1 MIASV
6 ASRLASL
13 VAVALLASG
22 CFATGPDPED
32 VKRGQAE
39 YELAHDAFQRASYRE
54 ALAHAKTALEH
65 DPSNADAAYIG
76 AMIMLVFCAADES
89 SPDCRYAEAEAFIR
103 KAAESES
110 NVRDAKNALGVILVH
125 LKRPAEAVAV
135 LEPLSQD
142 MLYRSPEK
150 AWGNL
155 GWAYL
160 EAGRTDE
167 AIAALKRSVAAQP
180 LFCVGHFRLGLAY
193 EKKREYTAAQ
203 QAFSRAL
210 GIDKGGCDR
219 LQAALWGRA
228 RVEEKLGRTAEV
240 RKDLE
245 RCQELASV
253 SPIGR
258 KCASRLATME

>member
-6 ASRLASL
+6 GWRFCA
-13 VAVALLASG
+13 VVALGLLTSG
-22 CFATGPDPED
+22 CFAVGPDPEE
-32 VKRGQAE
+32 VKRAEAE
-39 YELAHDAFQRASYRE
+39 YELAHDAFQRSSYRE

-65 DPSNADAAYIG
+65 DPNNAEAAYIG
-76 AMIMLVFCAADES
+76 SMIMLVFCAADES
-89 SPDCRYAEAEAFIR
+89 SPDCRYPEAEAFIR
-103 KAAESES
+103 KALESEP
-110 NVRDAKNALGVILVH
+110 NARDARNALGVILVH
-125 LKRPAEAVAV
+125 LGRPAEAVAV

-167 AIAALKRSVAAQP
+167 AVAALKRSVAAQP
-180 LFCVGHFRLGLAY
+180 LFCVGHYRLGLAY
-193 EKKREYTAAQ
+193 EKKREYAAAQ

-210 GIDKGGCDR
+210 GIEQGGCDR

-228 RVEEKLGRTAEV
+228 RVAEKLGRTAEV

-245 RCQELASV
+245 RCRELASA

-258 KCASRLATME
+258 KCAGRLAAVE